1 MIPSAICSLAR
12 WQALSHRLSILA
24 DEETYSG
31 LIAAHA
37 ETHRAYHT
45 LEHIA
50 ACLSHLDAVRDETE
64 RPDEIEMALWFHDAI
79 YDPFSGSNE
88 EDSAE
93 WAADWLQD
101 RGAAKPVIARIADH
115 ILATKSHNAP
125 DTLDGQYML
134 DIDLSILGTPPEV
147 YDVFEQNIRREYKRV
162 PRFIFK
168 KKRKAIL
175 EGFLSRDAIY
185 STAYFSQ
192 KLEGKAR
199 VNLKRAILDL

>member
-1 MIPSAICSLAR
+1 MNPAAVCSLAR
-12 WQALSHRLSILA
+12 WKSLSERLGISG

-31 LIAAHA
+31 LIGAHA

-50 ACLSHLDAVRDETE
+50 ACLSHLDAVRDEAE
-64 RPDEIEMALWFHDAI
+64 NPDEIEMALWFHDAI

-101 RGAAKPVIARIADH
+101 RGAVEPVTARIVDH
-115 ILATKSHNAP
+115 ILSTKSHKAP
-125 DTLDGQYML
+125 DSLDGQYML
-134 DIDLSILGTPPEV
+134 DIDLSILGTTPEV
-147 YDVFEQNIRREYKRV
+147 YDAFEKNIRREYKRV
-162 PRFIFK
+162 PGFIFR

-175 EGFLSRDAIY
+175 EGFLTRDAIY
-185 STAYFSQ
+185 STDYFAQ
-192 KLEGKAR
+192 KLEDQAR
-199 VNLKRAILDL
+199 ANLKRTLLDL